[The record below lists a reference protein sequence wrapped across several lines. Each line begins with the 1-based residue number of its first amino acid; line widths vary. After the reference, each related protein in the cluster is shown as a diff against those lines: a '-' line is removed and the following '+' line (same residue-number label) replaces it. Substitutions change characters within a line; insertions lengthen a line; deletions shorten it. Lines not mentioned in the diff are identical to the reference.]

1 MRAISRAFVCTVIA
15 VSFLVGG
22 IASRDGLG
30 ADAAIGWDAA
40 TLIEAFAGD
49 VEAPQV
55 AVDGLGN
62 AIAVWQQN
70 DGTWESIYSNRYEV
84 GRGWWSAAL
93 IETGDAGDAENPQVA
108 VDGSGNA
115 IAVWQQ
121 NSGSRDSIYSNR
133 YVVGTG
139 WGEAQLVETDDLVT
153 ARYPQVA
160 VDESGNAIAV
170 WVQIN
175 LDFTSSAV
183 WSNRY
188 VVGTGWGEAQ
198 LIETMDVGF
207 AQLPQVAVDGS
218 GNAIA
223 VWYRSSEVTRLDIW
237 ANRYEVGVGWGEA
250 ELIETDDAGDAER
263 PQVAVDVSGSA
274 IAVWYQSDGILT
286 SIWSNQYVVG
296 TGWGEAQLVETDEYG
311 AHSVSVAVDRSG
323 NAMATWVQSDGASNS
338 IWSNRYEVGT
348 GWGEAQLL
356 EAEMGSAF
364 EPQIAVNASGN
375 ALTVWVQSDAGSMN
389 IWSNRYE
396 IDVGWGEAEVIE
408 THVDGD
414 EATDPQV
421 AISDSG
427 DAVAVWR
434 QHDGTRWNVW
444 SNRYITPDT
453 TPPLLFLGNPSDGFM
468 TETPLVLVSG
478 VTEPRVALEVNG
490 VMVAVW
496 PDGTFSCMV
505 ALVEGANTI
514 TATATDAWDNSA
526 TVSIGV
532 TYINPVHALEEELS
546 AVLDEL
552 NATRADLDALED
564 ELSAAQDDLDAAEEE
579 LSGTSDDLSAL
590 KSQNLLLMAVL
601 SAFAVLALV
610 MSILFL
616 SLRKKIADMGIKAVE
631 EETPPPQS

>member
-1 MRAISRAFVCTVIA
+1 VITA
-15 VSFLVGG
+15 SLLAGSS
-22 IASRDGLG
+22 ASRDGLG

-40 TLIEAFAGD
+40 ALIEAFAGD
-49 VEAPQV
+49 AEAPQV
-55 AVDGLGN
+55 AVDSLGN
-62 AIAVWQQN
+62 AIVVWQQN
-70 DGTWESIYSNRYEV
+70 DGAWESIYSNRYEV

-93 IETGDAGDAENPQVA
+93 IETGNAGDAENPQVA

-121 NSGSRDSIYSNR
+121 NYGSRDSIYSNR

-139 WGEAQLVETDDLVT
+139 WGEAQLVETDDFVT

-237 ANRYEVGVGWGEA
+237 SNRYEVGVGWGEA
-250 ELIETDDAGDAER
+250 QLIEISDAGNAER
-263 PQVAVDVSGSA
+263 PQVAVDVSGNA
-274 IAVWYQSDGILT
+274 IAVWYQSDLT
-286 SIWSNQYVVG
+286 LPSIWSNRYVVG

-311 AHSVSVAVDRSG
+311 AHSVSVAVDHSG
-323 NAMATWVQSDGASNS
+323 NAMATWVQSDGVSNS
-338 IWSNRYEVGT
+338 IWSNRYEIGA
-348 GWGEAQLL
+348 GWGEAELI
-356 EAEMGSAF
+356 ETNMGSAY
-364 EPQIAVNASGN
+364 EPQIAVDASGN
-375 ALTVWVQSDAGSMN
+375 ATVVWVQSDVSSMN
-389 IWSNRYE
+389 IWSNRLE
-396 IDVGWGEAEVIE
+396 VDAGWGEAQIIE

-414 EATDPQV
+414 EATDPQIAV
-421 AISDSG
+421 AESG

-434 QHDGTRWNVW
+434 QYDGTRWNVW
-444 SNRYITPDT
+444 SNRYITPDI
-453 TPPLLFLGNPSDGFM
+453 TPPLLSLGSPSDGL
-468 TETPLVLVSG
+468 TTGTPLILVSG

-490 VMVAVW
+490 VMIAVW
-496 PDGTFSCMV
+496 PDGSFSCMV
-505 ALVEGANTI
+505 ALVEGVNTI
-514 TATATDAWDNSA
+514 TATATDAWGNSA
-526 TVSIGV
+526 TVSVDV
-532 TYINPVHALEEELS
+532 TYVNPVHALEEELN

-552 NATRADLDALED
+552 NATQADLDAVEDELDAIKD
-564 ELSAAQDDLDAAEEE
+564 ELSATQDDLDAAEEE
-579 LSGTSDDLSAL
+579 LSGTSDDLSAM

-601 SAFAVLALV
+601 SAFAILAIV
-610 MSILFL
+610 MSIMFL
-616 SLRKKIADMGIKAVE
+616 SLRKKMAEMSIKPSE
-631 EETPPPQS
+631 EETPPPPRV